1 MAWALLY
8 GLVVEL
14 IKQSEGMLMKLDL
27 VAVLATLNEL
37 LRQVSGS
44 LPKIHQ
50 ATGGPLQKE
59 SLNGTGVRANG

>member
-1 MAWALLY
+1 M
-8 GLVVEL
+8 
-14 IKQSEGMLMKLDL
+14 QSEGMLMKLNL

-50 ATGGPLQKE
+50 ATGGPLRKE
-59 SLNGTGVRANG
+59 SQNGSGVKDKGLAKAGA